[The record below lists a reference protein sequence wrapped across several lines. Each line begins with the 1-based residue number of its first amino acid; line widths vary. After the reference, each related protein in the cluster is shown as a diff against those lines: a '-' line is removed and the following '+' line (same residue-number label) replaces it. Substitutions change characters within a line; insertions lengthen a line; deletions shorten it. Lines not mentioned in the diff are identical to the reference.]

1 MGSVC
6 VEPWMIR
13 LWPVREWYMP
23 EDPAEWPAWWHM
35 GTRVEAPHEN
45 AEHWRGDT
53 VWAATVDGVE
63 VAASWAWTEV
73 RPGVVVLSDPNAIAS
88 NLRCRGA
95 SAPDDER
102 LAAIVAL
109 NRLTHE
115 LPWRETVCSILR
127 MLRRHAGIA
136 APAAPRV
143 RRSRTPSMPC

>member
-1 MGSVC
+1 
-6 VEPWMIR
+6 
-13 LWPVREWYMP
+13 MP

-35 GTRVEAPHEN
+35 GTRVDAPHEGGGI
-45 AEHWRGDT
+45 WSGDT

-73 RPGVVVLSDPNAIAS
+73 RTGVVVLSDPNAIAS
-88 NLRCRGA
+88 NLRCLGSSTPA
-95 SAPDDER
+95 DER

-127 MLRRHAGIA
+127 MLRRHAGLGA
-136 APAAPRV
+136 SGAPRV
-143 RRSRTPSMPC
+143 RRSRTPSVPC

>member
-1 MGSVC
+1 
-6 VEPWMIR
+6 
-13 LWPVREWYMP
+13 
-23 EDPAEWPAWWHM
+23 M
-35 GTRVEAPHEN
+35 GTRVEPPCEKA
-45 AEHWRGDT
+45 AHWSGDT

-73 RPGVVVLSDPNAIAS
+73 RPGVVVLSDPNGIAS

-95 SAPDDER
+95 SAPEDER

-127 MLRRHAGIA
+127 MLRRHAGLGT
-136 APAAPRV
+136 PATPRV
-143 RRSRTPSMPC
+143 RRTRTPSMPC